1 MLEFR
6 QAEASDARVIA
17 ELHAQSWRN
26 TYRGILRDDYLDGDI
41 LGERVALWEQR
52 LGSREAPQIALVAV
66 DEGCP
71 VGFAF
76 VLAGADSTW
85 GAMLD
90 NLHVLPAAQGR
101 GIGKQLLHRASVWV
115 RDHFPGQ
122 GIFLWVFEANVHA
135 RDFYER
141 LGASVVERT
150 VVEPPGGG
158 SLAEWRYAW
167 PNIDDLCSATEV

>member
-1 MLEFR
+1 MLLHVAIR
-6 QAEASDARVIA
+6 AMVAERRSLLAASTI
-17 ELHAQSWRN
+17 Q
-26 TYRGILRDDYLDGDI
+26 TYESTAKSVHKTSPKLDTKT
-41 LGERVALWEQR
+41 L
-52 LGSREAPQIALVAV
+52 
-66 DEGCP
+66 
-71 VGFAF
+71 
-76 VLAGADSTW
+76 TW

-122 GIFLWVFEANVHA
+122 GMFLWVFEANVHA

-141 LGASVVERT
+141 LGATVVERT